1 MEDLIFELDLL
12 DPPLKNGKY
21 TWSNRMMSVGYIAD
35 RLDYFLV
42 RTSFLQKYIILT
54 SFALPSAASDHK
66 HISLV
71 LSTSANLGPI
81 PFWFNS
87 SWLHEEKVMGLIKNA
102 WSWTCIGSPSFFW
115 ESKLR
120 KVHYELKEWVKTEYK
135 NRGSR
140 KMQLQSG
147 LAAL

>member
-1 MEDLIFELDLL
+1 M
-12 DPPLKNGKY
+12 
-21 TWSNRMMSVGYIAD
+21 GYIATK
-35 RLDYFLV
+35 LDCFLV
-42 RTSFLQKYIILT
+42 SISFLQKDLIPA
-54 SFALPSAASDHK
+54 SFALPSAVSDHK
-66 HISLV
+66 MISLV

-81 PFWFNS
+81 PFRFKS
-87 SWLHEEKVMGLIKNA
+87 SWLHEEKFTSLIKNA
-102 WSWTCIGSPSFFW
+102 WSWSCVASLRFIW

-120 KVHYELKEWVKTEYK
+120 KVRYELKEWVKTEYK